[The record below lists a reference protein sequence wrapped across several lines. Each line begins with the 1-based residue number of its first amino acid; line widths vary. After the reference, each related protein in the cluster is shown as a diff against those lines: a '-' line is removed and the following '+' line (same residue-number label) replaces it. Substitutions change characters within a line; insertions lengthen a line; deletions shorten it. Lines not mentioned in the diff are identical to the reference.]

1 MNTPKLRRLYP
12 DYTYSRDVIAACY
25 WADAVPAEAL
35 EHAPAT
41 GASRTRVAVIGAG
54 YTGLNATLAL
64 AEAGVDVTL
73 LDAEFPGFGASGRN
87 GGFCC
92 LGSHRATDLMLRR
105 FGADSPAQVRRA
117 EAAAI
122 AHVDALLT
130 RHAIDVDRH
139 SSGEVILAHSRRAME
154 ALRKKA
160 PDFARDYGADAT
172 LIEKADL
179 AAHGLSGPTW
189 HGALQTPLGFALH
202 PRKYLAGLVR
212 AATAAGAR
220 IHGQSP
226 VLSVEKSG
234 PTFTLTTP
242 TATIEADRVI
252 FATNGYTAENLIPW
266 LKGRVLPAQ
275 SSVLATRPMREDE
288 LAAQGFTSRQM
299 SYEDRRLLHYFHLT
313 PEGRMVFGQRGG
325 LLSSPQN
332 EARVS
337 AKVRADFD
345 AAFPAWKHVET
356 PFHWSG
362 MVCLTASLTP
372 YCGPIPGLE
381 GAYAGF
387 GYHGNG
393 VAMASYTGT
402 ILADLAQDQ
411 APRYELPKAFSAPPP
426 RFPLGRFRRT
436 ILASEYTMARLL
448 ER

>member
-1 MNTPKLRRLYP
+1 MNTPELRRLYP
-12 DYTYSRDVIAACY
+12 DYTYSRDVIASCF
-25 WADAVPAEAL
+25 WADAVPAAAL
-35 EHAPAT
+35 EHPPVS
-41 GASRTRVAVIGAG
+41 GPQRTRVAVIGAG

-64 AEAGVDVTL
+64 AQAGVDVTL

-92 LGSHRATDLMLRR
+92 LGSHRASDLMLRR
-105 FGADSPAQVRRA
+105 FGPDAPAQVRRA

-130 RHAIDVDRH
+130 THDIDVDRH
-139 SSGEVILAHSRRAME
+139 STGEVILAHSEKAMQ
-154 ALRKKA
+154 ALRRKA
-160 PDFARDYGADAT
+160 PHFARDFGADAT
-172 LIEKADL
+172 LIEKSDL
-179 AAHGLSGPTW
+179 AAHGLSGPNW

-226 VLSVEKSG
+226 VLSVQKTG
-234 PTFTLTTP
+234 ATFTLITP
-242 TATIEADRVI
+242 AAVIEADRVI

-266 LKGRVLPAQ
+266 LRGRILPAQ
-275 SSVLATRPMREDE
+275 SSVIATRPMSDDE

-313 PEGRMVFGQRGG
+313 PDGRMVFGQRGG
-325 LLSSPQN
+325 LLSSPRN
-332 EARVS
+332 EARVT
-337 AKVRADFD
+337 AGVRADFD
-345 AAFPAWKHVET
+345 AAFPAWRHVET

-372 YCGPIPGLE
+372 YCGPVPGLE

-402 ILADLAQDQ
+402 ILADLAQDR
-411 APRYELPKAFSAPPP
+411 PSRYLLPTAFAAPPP
-426 RFPLGRFRRT
+426 RFPLGRFRRA